1 MDTTFKVKRSK
12 VNLHRTGHIVAAF
25 CKACLFINLFIEKI
39 VYHMYLVII
48 LYRIE
53 MYIDTQHVATTTY
66 MLLSLITIM
75 AKKSNIK
82 QPFVGMDY
90 LLY

>member
-1 MDTTFKVKRSK
+1 
-12 VNLHRTGHIVAAF
+12 
-25 CKACLFINLFIEKI
+25 
-39 VYHMYLVII
+39 MYLVII